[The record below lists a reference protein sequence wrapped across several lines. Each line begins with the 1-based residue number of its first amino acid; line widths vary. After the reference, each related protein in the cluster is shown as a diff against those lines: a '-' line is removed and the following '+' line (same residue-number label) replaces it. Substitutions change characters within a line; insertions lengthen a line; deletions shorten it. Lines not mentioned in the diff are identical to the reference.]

1 MKAWVIDASVVLKW
15 YFPDEEGAEQALS
28 LLRDY
33 VEEKVELHAP
43 SLIDYEVLNGVLV
56 ALRKGRLER
65 EQMIHTVENF
75 QKVAV
80 HRQEIGE
87 LFPRILSLSESYGR
101 SAYDASYL
109 ALAEVRGACLIT
121 ADRRLYNAVR
131 KELPW
136 VFWIEDYGASVA
148 SPKDGNQETEG
159 PEKHEDHLS
168 S

>member
-33 VEEKVELHAP
+33 VEEKVELYAP

-56 ALRKGRLER
+56 ALRKGRLQR
-65 EQMIHTVENF
+65 EQMVHTVENF

-80 HRQEIGE
+80 HREEVGE
-87 LFPRILSLSESYGR
+87 LFPRILSFSESYGR

-109 ALAEVRGACLIT
+109 ALTEARGASLIT
-121 ADRRLYNAVR
+121 ADRRLYNAVS

-136 VFWIEDYGASVA
+136 VFWIEDYGGSAA
-148 SPKDGNQETEG
+148 SPKDANQKTEG
-159 PEKHEDHLS
+159 PEESENHIS

>member
-28 LLRDY
+28 LLRDH
-33 VEEKVELHAP
+33 VEEKVELQAP

-56 ALRKGRLER
+56 ALRKGRLQG
-65 EQMIHTVENF
+65 EQMIHIVENF

-80 HRQEIGE
+80 HREEVGE

-109 ALAEVRGACLIT
+109 ALAEARGAGLIT
-121 ADRRLYNAVR
+121 ADRRLYNTVS

-136 VFWIEDYGASVA
+136 VLWIEDYGSSVA
-148 SPKDGNQETEG
+148 SQKDYSQETEG
-159 PEKHEDHLS
+159 PEESKDHVS